1 MPQSMAYGKSGT
13 GDEMREGLNGCALC
27 PRQCGI
33 DRAGSRGYCG
43 EREKVRVARASLH
56 MWEEPCI
63 SGASGSGTIFFSGCP
78 LKCVFCQNRRI
89 AMGETGRELTT
100 TQLTQLFLL
109 LQRKGADNINLVTPT
124 HFVPQIAEAL
134 RMAQAEGLAIPV
146 VYNTSSYE
154 QVETLRMLEGLVD
167 IYLPDLKYY
176 SGDLSARYSN
186 APDYFGYASLAIAEM
201 VRQVGVPLFGD
212 NCSGERLMKR
222 GVIVRHMVLPGHV
235 RDSRKVIQYLYDTY
249 QDHIYMSI
257 MNQYTPPENMVDYP
271 EISRRVTHREYERVV
286 DYAIELGVEN
296 AYVQEGDTA
305 RESYIPD
312 FDEEVYLKEVL

>member
-1 MPQSMAYGKSGT
+1 
-13 GDEMREGLNGCALC
+13 
-27 PRQCGI
+27 
-33 DRAGSRGYCG
+33 
-43 EREKVRVARASLH
+43 
-56 MWEEPCI
+56 
-63 SGASGSGTIFFSGCP
+63 
-78 LKCVFCQNRRI
+78 
-89 AMGETGRELTT
+89 MGETGRELTT